1 MQTIPLKD
9 LKKNLASIASK
20 VSKGKEFLVTK
31 HNRPYFII
39 SPPTQ
44 DKRSQDPREVYKN
57 DPTVHIGDL
66 VGKGKLTPL
75 KGISQEMGKKIL
87 EYFWEDRADDR

>member
-1 MQTIPLKD
+1 METVPLKD
-9 LKKNLASIASK
+9 LKNNLASIGNK

-39 SPPTQ
+39 SPPNPNE
-44 DKRSQDPREVYKN
+44 KSKDPREVYKN
-57 DPTVHIGDL
+57 NPTVHVGDL
-66 VGKGKLTPL
+66 VGKAKLTPL
-75 KGISQEMGKKIL
+75 KGISKEAAKKMM